1 MRIAVVTSDVPF
13 VEGGHRVI
21 ARALVAA
28 LQEAGHRA
36 ELFTTPQ
43 NRFGRQVSAYVATW
57 LTDVQFTGDGATVDQ
72 VISLRFPSYA
82 VRHPRHVVWLNH
94 RMREYYDLWEQ
105 FRPQLGPRGKLVEGT
120 RRFLLHR
127 MDRALLSRRTVYAQ
141 SETIS
146 QRLQRWGGI
155 EATVLY
161 PPPPQRPY
169 RCDAYDGSI
178 LAVGR
183 LQPLKR
189 VDLLLRAAALS
200 GGWSVRLAGV
210 GPQEAELRALAD
222 ELGLGERAEFLG
234 ELNTDE
240 LVAEYARCSAVYFGT
255 KAEDYG
261 MVTLEAF
268 TSAKPV
274 VTCFDSGGPAEQVED
289 DVTGFIVD
297 PDPAMVAAALTRLA
311 EDRALAEKI
320 GEAATAYAAQHT
332 WPLTVDRLLGL

>member
-21 ARALVAA
+21 ARALVSA
-28 LQEAGHRA
+28 LQDSGHRA
-36 ELFTTPQ
+36 ELLTTPQ
-43 NRFGRQVSAYVATW
+43 NRFGRQVSAYAATW
-57 LTDVQFTGDGATVDQ
+57 LTDVQVTGDGAAVDQ

-105 FRPQLGPRGKLVEGT
+105 FRPQLGLRGKLVEST
-120 RRFLLHR
+120 RRFMLHR
-127 MDRALLSRRTVYAQ
+127 MDKALLTRRTVYAQ
-141 SETIS
+141 SETIR
-146 QRLQRWGGI
+146 QRLRRWGGI
-155 EATVLY
+155 EASVLY

-169 RCDAYDGSI
+169 RCDGYDGSI

-189 VDLLLRAAALS
+189 VDLLLRAAAQS

-210 GPQEAELRALAD
+210 GPQEAELRGLAD
-222 ELGLGERAEFLG
+222 ELGLGDRVEFLG

-240 LVAEYARCSAVYFGT
+240 LVAEYARCSAVYFGA

-274 VTCFDSGGPAEQVED
+274 VTCIDSGGPAEQVED
-289 DVTGFIVD
+289 GVTGFIVE
-297 PDPAMVAAALTRLA
+297 PDPAPVAEVLTRLA
-311 EDRALAEKI
+311 EDRGMAERM
-320 GEAATAYAAQHT
+320 GAAATGYAAQHT
-332 WPLTVDRLLGL
+332 WPLTVERLLDV

>member
-28 LQEAGHRA
+28 LEEAGHSA
-36 ELFTTPQ
+36 ELLTTPQ

-57 LTDVQFTGDGATVDQ
+57 LTDVQLTGDGATVDR

-82 VRHPRHVVWLNH
+82 VRHPHHVVWLNH

-105 FRPQLGPRGKLVEGT
+105 FRSQLGTRGRVVESV

-127 MDRALLSRRTVYAQ
+127 MDRALLSRRIVFAQ
-141 SETIS
+141 SETIR

-169 RCDAYDGSI
+169 RCDDYDGSV

-189 VDLLLRAAALS
+189 VDLLLRAAAL
-200 GGWSVRLAGV
+200 GGDWKVRVAGV
-210 GPQEAELRALAD
+210 GPQEAELRGLAD
-222 ELGLGERAEFLG
+222 ELGINERVAFLG
-234 ELNTDE
+234 ELRTDE
-240 LVAEYARCSAVYFGT
+240 LVAEYARCSVVYFGA

-274 VTCFDSGGPAEQVED
+274 VTCLDSGGPAEQVED
-289 DVTGFIVD
+289 GITGFVVD
-297 PDPAMVAAALTRLA
+297 PDSAPVAKALTRLV
-311 EDRALAEKI
+311 EDRAVAEKM
-320 GEAATAYAAQHT
+320 GTAATAYAARHT
-332 WPLTVDRLLGL
+332 WPLTVDRLLSA